1 MFDPILRID
10 RIYYGEDDI
19 YMGHEQLPNQ
29 SLFDIV
35 HLADVNLSPASC
47 FAESN
52 AIENM
57 LSFTIYEKELTEY
70 LQSHTIPIN
79 GEDVPLSDIVSV
91 KKLLGSN
98 TSHTW
103 ETPVLIAPVGDIT
116 LDTKIDS
123 MDAQRVLSIYCDLV
137 IGVKPENIIYNE
149 QYPDLAKLA
158 ADVDQN
164 GKIDLYDAQY
174 ILIYYA
180 YQLAGEADIKWE
192 DIIAEKL

>member
-1 MFDPILRID
+1 MFNPILRID

-70 LQSHTIPIN
+70 LQSHIIPIN

-91 KKLLGSN
+91 KTLLGSN
-98 TSHTW
+98 TSYTW